1 MLFKDNL
8 VVITSPEDF
17 ADEHVLIERMFQQGL
32 SKLHVR
38 KPGHSKQGLDYWLLG
53 LGLEYRSRCV
63 LHGDLNTAL
72 YLEVGGF
79 HANPSF
85 FANPISTPKPPSFS
99 YSASCHSLKEIEDL
113 PSSIDYAFLSP
124 IYDSI
129 SKVGYQSAFS
139 AGELKAFFGASR
151 EKKLPLVYAL
161 GGIDNDNLEEVK
173 ELGFSGAALLG
184 GIWNYADPL
193 NAWNKAISRL
203 K

>member
-38 KPGHSKQGLDYWLLG
+38 KPGRSKQGLDYWLLG
-53 LGLEYRSRCV
+53 LGLEYRSRCI
-63 LHGDLNTAL
+63 LHSDLNTAL
-72 YLEVGGF
+72 DLEVGGF
-79 HANPSF
+79 HANASF

-113 PSSIDYAFLSP
+113 PPEVDYTFLSP

-129 SKVGYQSAFS
+129 SKEGYHSAFS
-139 AGELKAFFGASR
+139 NKELKVFFDLHR
-151 EKKLPLVYAL
+151 EKTLSLVYAL
-161 GGIDNDNLEEVK
+161 GGIDKDNLEEVK

-193 NAWNKAISRL
+193 NAWIKASASL